1 MKLTYG
7 YQVAPGHC
15 HVCGSSHA
23 TLNGQPQPVIDTD
36 RDDPSTVKRYH
47 IYLCADC
54 VTAMFQ
60 LLDSSKEL
68 IDKQQLADLR
78 GENVALTNEISRLM
92 ADAEAMDTRIAKA
105 IITSGAVVD
114 GASV

>member
-7 YQVAPGHC
+7 YQVNPGHC
-15 HVCGSSHA
+15 HVCGNSHA
-23 TLNGQPQPVIDTD
+23 TLNGVPQKVIDTD

-47 IYLCADC
+47 IYLCGDC
-54 VTAMFQ
+54 VTAAYQM
-60 LLDSSKEL
+60 LDSTKEF
-68 IDKQQLADLR
+68 IDKQALADLR

-105 IITSGAVVD
+105 IVTSGAVTE
-114 GASV
+114 GASA

>member
-1 MKLTYG
+1 MHLSYG

-15 HVCGSSHA
+15 HVCGSSGT
-23 TLNGQPQPVIDTD
+23 TLNGAPTKVIDTD
-36 RDDPSTVKRYH
+36 RDDPSAVKRYH
-47 IYLCADC
+47 VYLCADC
-54 VTAMFQ
+54 VTAAFSM
-60 LLDSSKEL
+60 LDSTKEL
-68 IDKQQLADLR
+68 IGKQELADLR
-78 GENVALTNEISRLM
+78 GENTALTNEISRLM